1 MKQYRLTVNYMGKT
15 TSEVLDEEELVDRIS
30 LCEMEEDVGKAYGGT
45 FVSDGKDCETP
56 LEWTNGQATELGC
69 GLWRRWRHDSAVDE
83 CNILLARGNKTPIT
97 RVTLGGVTDLDATFD
112 TMDDGINKD
121 SLEELDEAYWS
132 LAVLGEMDELD
143 ENYWSLDVLD
153 DAQTE

>member
-15 TSEVLDEEELVDRIS
+15 TSEVFNEQELVDWIS
-30 LCEMEEDVGKAYGGT
+30 ISEMDEDVGKAYGGT

-69 GLWRRWRHDSAVDE
+69 GSWWKWKHDSIVDE

-121 SLEELDEAYWS
+121 SLEELDDAYWI
-132 LAVLGEMDELD
+132 LDFLGERAELD
-143 ENYWSLDVLD
+143 ENYWILDVLD

>member
-15 TSEVLDEEELVDRIS
+15 TSEVFNEEELVDWIS
-30 LCEMEEDVGKAYGGT
+30 ISEMDEDVGKAYGGT

-83 CNILLARGNKTPIT
+83 CNILLARGNQTLIT

-112 TMDDGINKD
+112 TMDDGINKY
-121 SLEELDEAYWS
+121 SLEELDEAY
-132 LAVLGEMDELD
+132 
-143 ENYWSLDVLD
+143 LDVLD

>member
-1 MKQYRLTVNYMGKT
+1 MKKYRLTVNYMGKT
-15 TSEVLDEEELVDRIS
+15 TSEVLDEEELVDPIS
-30 LCEMEEDVGKAYGGT
+30 LFEMAEDVGKGSGGI
-45 FVSDGKDCETP
+45 FISDEKECKTP

-69 GLWRRWRHDSAVDE
+69 GSWWKWKHDSIVDE

-121 SLEELDEAYWS
+121 SLEELDDAYWT
-132 LAVLGEMDELD
+132 LDFLGEMAELD
-143 ENYWSLDVLD
+143 ENYWILDVLD